1 VAVQVVYLISRLVA
15 RSTVCVSAIC
25 GMRPSAAARACGCE
39 AAAPARIF
47 ERAGERVREN
57 PRSLHGICV
66 RSRLFTMLSTARKRK
81 TTHSHRLAS
90 PCCRRSNKRECE
102 AAHGP
107 EHIRY
112 RSLVGSSEFGLAP
125 ATTKYLPML
134 YARVQIEKK
143 KGEISLTRDLSPN
156 LHLRNDHGLRAYKL
170 AWLQSDLYKESSL
183 LSEAHPL
190 STTWTRGF
198 TKHFFCGKNH

>member
-1 VAVQVVYLISRLVA
+1 
-15 RSTVCVSAIC
+15 
-25 GMRPSAAARACGCE
+25 
-39 AAAPARIF
+39 
-47 ERAGERVREN
+47 
-57 PRSLHGICV
+57 
-66 RSRLFTMLSTARKRK
+66 MLSTARKRK

-143 KGEISLTRDLSPN
+143 KGEISLTRDLNPN

-170 AWLQSDLYKESSL
+170 AWLQSDLYKSPRFSPKLIPFQPHGQEDSPNIFL
-183 LSEAHPL
+183 
-190 STTWTRGF
+190 W
-198 TKHFFCGKNH
+198 KNH